1 MPYRK
6 EKETYRETR
15 LNIMHHNYERRL
27 KMSGKSKI
35 LTGFLIYGIAV
46 GLLSSWWW
54 GISDNL
60 FLLNIPGELLG
71 YELYGIAIRLLG
83 DPSSPQ
89 AHYSLPWVLRVPQV
103 FVPAST
109 LFWGVIGLVLQ
120 TAYVK
125 LIRAAT

>member
-1 MPYRK
+1 
-6 EKETYRETR
+6 
-15 LNIMHHNYERRL
+15 L
-27 KMSGKSKI
+27 SSKSKI

-71 YELYGIAIRLLG
+71 YEVYDAAIRLLG

-89 AHYSLPWVLRVPQV
+89 AHYSIPWVLRVPQV
-103 FVPAST
+103 FVPVST
-109 LFWGVIGLVLQ
+109 LFWGVIGLVSQ
-120 TAYVK
+120 TAYLK
-125 LIRAAT
+125 LKRVDT

>member
-1 MPYRK
+1 M
-6 EKETYRETR
+6 
-15 LNIMHHNYERRL
+15 L
-27 KMSGKSKI
+27 SGRSKI

-60 FLLNIPGELLG
+60 FLLNVPGELLG
-71 YELYGIAIRLLG
+71 YEVYDTAIRFLG

-89 AHYSLPWVLRVPQV
+89 AHYSIPWVLRVPQV
-103 FVPAST
+103 FVPVST

-125 LIRAAT
+125 LKRADT